1 MLALAGDG
9 RRLGADLNLSS
20 PGQASWSVQSVAVKF
35 RFAAGHCTARKEDVA
50 YVKENL
56 TMDVSATRGLSHED
70 DLDQEEIDGL

>member
-1 MLALAGDG
+1 
-9 RRLGADLNLSS
+9 
-20 PGQASWSVQSVAVKF
+20 VQSVAVKF